1 MWVGFRIL
9 VGGLVLLTIV
19 HLRTLAPPPP
29 VPVQPSLEEQ
39 PMESN
44 KDPSDVLASSEV
56 DVNVTTQSSANQGEV
71 PGGKAAKRGRCS
83 MYMYTHMYFRYS
95 A

>member
-1 MWVGFRIL
+1 
-9 VGGLVLLTIV
+9 
-19 HLRTLAPPPP
+19 
-29 VPVQPSLEEQ
+29 
-39 PMESN
+39 MESN

-83 MYMYTHMYFRYS
+83 MHVYTYVLPLQCIENITLPENDNFYRLLS
-95 A
+95 VSTVNC

>member
-1 MWVGFRIL
+1 M
-9 VGGLVLLTIV
+9 
-19 HLRTLAPPPP
+19 HTLPLPP

-44 KDPSDVLASSEV
+44 KDPSDVLAGSEV
-56 DVNVTTQSSANQGEV
+56 DVNVTPQSSAMQGEV
-71 PGGKAAKRGRCS
+71 PGGKATKRGRCR
-83 MYMYTHMYFRYS
+83 MYLHTYIWYG